1 MFTTA
6 TWENIF
12 NPIRQIQV
20 SDGHHA
26 STRSQKW
33 DVTTLFHSLLTKL
46 AFLESCSVNS
56 PWPRRSPHRDNS
68 TITHRSM
75 YPHTRDASVLRGLYK
90 PVRRETVAMRALM
103 GACPLRVRGAG
114 PRTHAQSRTCF
125 IYCLAIYF
133 ILLQNVC

>member
-1 MFTTA
+1 M
-6 TWENIF
+6 
-12 NPIRQIQV
+12 
-20 SDGHHA
+20 
-26 STRSQKW
+26 SQ
-33 DVTTLFHSLLTKL
+33 LCFILLTKL

-56 PWPRRSPHRDNS
+56 PWPRRSPHRDNNS

-133 ILLQNVC
+133 ILLQNVCRLHNKTGNNQQSKTLPLRLTQS